1 MVGGILILLFS
12 ISSILTLIQS
22 NRWAAGITA
31 SIGFALMFVAAI
43 IILLSLSCRI
53 PFDFFAGMIVTPSV
67 ITVAIIMG
75 LYTYYEKK
83 NKEQRLKRVMDK

>member
-1 MVGGILILLFS
+1 MVGGIIILTFS

-22 NRWAAGITA
+22 NRWAGITA
-31 SIGFALMFVAAI
+31 SIDFILLFVDAI

-53 PFDFFAGMIVTPSV
+53 PFDFYSGMIVTPRV
-67 ITVAIIMG
+67 ITVTIIVG